1 MKSSSKITIDNSLWD
16 EFKSQFTVRPKHT
29 SQKKIPLE
37 IKMMMVL
44 SLFIKKKVYL
54 STAFFFIRSF
64 HDQTRMCIDSFI
76 KPTIQWNIFLKI
88 LLKNPTKMWKNQQ
101 MKIVLK
107 LRYFHLL
114 LPLAIF
120 HNLHIS
126 PSFSSLN
133 IQKNPKPLEK
143 CSSVT
148 IIFKHILSV
157 FDLRNTFYQCD
168 QSHQF
173 NSGCKCV
180 GC

>member
-64 HDQTRMCIDSFI
+64 HDQTRICIDSFI

-88 LLKNPTKMWKNQQ
+88 LLKNPTKMWKKSTNENC
-101 MKIVLK
+101 IEALI
-107 LRYFHLL
+107 
-114 LPLAIF
+114 LPLTFTLSNFPQLAHF
-120 HNLHIS
+120 
-126 PSFSSLN
+126 
-133 IQKNPKPLEK
+133 
-143 CSSVT
+143 T
-148 IIFKHILSV
+148 IIFK
-157 FDLRNTFYQCD
+157 F
-168 QSHQF
+168 
-173 NSGCKCV
+173 
-180 GC
+180 